1 MNRNKDKIHFRIASI
16 ISLSLILIISLI
28 FACASFAL
36 NQINNNAPSD
46 SLSENSNLESTGVS
60 AISSEASEIADTVT
74 EIINEETSVDSEVSL
89 PEIQEPKHC
98 FIQNKYGYTFIYGDS
113 GFEQFNYGSTTL
125 NTYINSLIAFSEHFS
140 KETPIYNITVPVSTT
155 FVDIPSDI
163 KNEHD
168 FHNKSQSTFVEL
180 VGEGIK
186 DNITNLSIV
195 DEIQERYNNGEYLF
209 YRTDRNWTPSA
220 SYTAYS
226 SFCEA
231 AGLNQYAIS
240 IFPEKVHGDYLGW
253 FHFATQDKDM
263 ASNPD
268 KLIYYSPIPSVKT
281 VLTVYDGGMKLN
293 NYKLCQNSVDIEDAY
308 DIFVGTTAGRYEI
321 VSTTMGGNL
330 LIVGDSSVFPM
341 LPFLVSHYGKIDVI
355 NPVYFN
361 TPLSEYLENR
371 HYDQVITMC
380 YTTNA
385 TAGDFMPS
393 FSKFIEENNNE

>member
-1 MNRNKDKIHFRIASI
+1 MNKNSKKINKHTA
-16 ISLSLILIISLI
+16 SLISCSVALIIALI
-28 FACASFAL
+28 FALISIMMNSKNIEATDDTQTESSIYTS
-36 NQINNNAPSD
+36 QIFFESSVIESD
-46 SLSENSNLESTGVS
+46 IVDNT
-60 AISSEASEIADTVT
+60 T
-74 EIINEETSVDSEVSL
+74 EIISEQTSVGGEVDL
-89 PEIQEPKHC
+89 PETEEPKHC
-98 FIQNKYGYTFIYGDS
+98 FVQNKYGYTFVYGDS
-113 GFEQFNYGSTTL
+113 GFEQFNYGNTGL
-125 NTYINSLIAFSEHFS
+125 NTYINSLNAFASYFPE
-140 KETPIYNITVPVSTT
+140 ETPVFNITVPVSTT
-155 FVDIPSDI
+155 FVDIPSDV

-168 FHNKSQSTFVEL
+168 FHNKSQSTFVDL

-186 DNITNLSIV
+186 ENIINIPIV
-195 DEIQERYNNGEYLF
+195 EKIRERYDNGEYLF
-209 YRTDRNWTPSA
+209 FRTDRNWTPAA

-240 IFPEKVHGDYLGW
+240 SFPEKELGDYLGW

-268 KLIYYSPIPSVKT
+268 KLIYYSPMPSVKT
-281 VLTVYDGGMKLN
+281 VLTVYDYGMKLN
-293 NYKLCQNSVDIEDAY
+293 NYKLCDNSVDVEDAY

-330 LIVGDSSVFPM
+330 LIVGDNSVLPM

-355 NPVYFN
+355 NPMYFN
-361 TPLSEYLENR
+361 NSISEYLENR

-385 TAGDFMPS
+385 TAGDYMPA
-393 FSKFIEENNNE
+393 FRRFIEEEYNE